1 MMNLFLAPAHRANL
15 IRAAFAAAL
24 AATALAAAPGAARAS
39 DRLRVVASIND
50 LASIAAAVGGDRVE
64 VTAIARPTSD
74 VHRVEVL
81 PSYMVRVSRAQVYL
95 KVGLGLDQ
103 WADQIVDGSR
113 NAKVSVVDCSR
124 TITPLE
130 KPTGRV
136 DGRAGDVHPFGNPHY
151 WLDPRNGALVARD
164 LATAFGQLDP
174 AHATDYG
181 ARADAFAADCERRQ
195 LAAVARLATLPT
207 REILTYHSS
216 WVYLAAATGLTV
228 AATVEPVPGIPP
240 TGAHL
245 QELVELVK
253 ARQPV
258 VLLQEPYFSE
268 EAAQFLAR
276 ESGLRAVKVS
286 PSCDAVTADSY
297 LAHFDA
303 VVAAIAAP

>member
-1 MMNLFLAPAHRANL
+1 MKNRIPNVARRAGLAR
-15 IRAAFAAAL
+15 AAAL
-24 AATALAAAPGAARAS
+24 VLLALAPVLPRGAQAA
-39 DRLRVVASIND
+39 DRLRVVASITD
-50 LASIAAAVGGDRVE
+50 LGSIAAAVGGDRVE
-64 VTAIARPTSD
+64 VAAISRPAGD

-81 PSYMVRVSRAQVYL
+81 PSYMVRVARAQVYL

-113 NAKVSVVDCSR
+113 NAKLTVVDCSR
-124 TITPLE
+124 TVTPLE

-164 LATAFGQLDP
+164 LAAAFGQLDP
-174 AHATDYG
+174 AHAADYA
-181 ARADAFAADCERRQ
+181 ARAEAFAADCERRQ
-195 LAAVARLATLPT
+195 QAALERMAALPS
-207 REILTYHSS
+207 REILTYHAS

-245 QELVELVK
+245 QELVTLVR
-253 ARQPV
+253 ARHPA
-258 VLLQEPYFSE
+258 VLLQEPYFSD
-268 EAAQFLAR
+268 EAAGFLAR
-276 ESGLRAVKVS
+276 EAGLRAVKVS
-286 PSCDAVTADSY
+286 PSCDDVAAGSY

-303 VVAAIAAP
+303 VVAAIAAR